1 MKAYQNW
8 QIHAESA
15 VKHNS
20 TEKAEWGG
28 FAGQL
33 GPSHPAMLPF
43 LQHIFALAGALINV
57 YGYGD

>member
-1 MKAYQNW
+1 MLNLHV
-8 QIHAESA
+8 IVLSA